1 MGHVDIAPAAAPTT
15 WWDQFLEDAGD
26 WALGKM
32 WIPRALL
39 LLILIYIEIIKFQ
52 DNTRWTIFYGITLGF
67 HEMGHL
73 LTAWMGQ
80 FLCALMGSVFQVAVP
95 IAVIVIFYRQPDY
108 FGMTVGGFWLSY
120 SLFELAAYIGDAR
133 AQDLPLVGFASQEDL
148 QHDWHYILGQLHML
162 SLDTAFAFFTRVAAV
177 AAGAASLTFA
187 VWLLLR
193 MRSSSR

>member
-1 MGHVDIAPAAAPTT
+1 MGHIETASTPAPIT
-15 WWDQFLEDAGD
+15 WWDQFLDDASD
-26 WALGKM
+26 WAEGKM

-39 LLILIYIEIIKFQ
+39 LLILVYLEIIKFH

-73 LTAWMGQ
+73 VSGWMGQ

-95 IAVIVIFYRQPDY
+95 IIVIVIFYRQPDY

-162 SLDTAFAFFTRVAAV
+162 PLDTTFAFFTRVAAV

-193 MRSSSR
+193 MSRSGR

>member
-1 MGHVDIAPAAAPTT
+1 MGHIETASTPAPGT
-15 WWDQFLEDAGD
+15 WWDEFLEDAGD
-26 WALGKM
+26 WAEGKM

-39 LLILIYIEIIKFQ
+39 LLVLVYIEIIKFH

-73 LTAWMGQ
+73 VSAWMGQ

-95 IAVIVIFYRQPDY
+95 IVVIVIFYRQPDY

-120 SLFELAAYIGDAR
+120 SLFELAAYVGDAR
-133 AQDLPLVGFASQEDL
+133 SQDLPLVGFASQEDL

-162 SLDTAFAFFTRVAAV
+162 SLDTTLAFFIRVAAV

-193 MRSSSR
+193 MRRSSR

>member
-1 MGHVDIAPAAAPTT
+1 MGHIETVSTPAPVT
-15 WWDQFLEDAGD
+15 WWDEFLQDAGE
-26 WALGKM
+26 WAEGKM

-39 LLILIYIEIIKFQ
+39 LLILVYLEIIKFH

-73 LTAWMGQ
+73 VSGWMGQ

-95 IAVIVIFYRQPDY
+95 IIVIVIFYRQPDY

-162 SLDTAFAFFTRVAAV
+162 PLDTTFAFFTRVAAV

-193 MRSSSR
+193 MSRSGR

>member
-1 MGHVDIAPAAAPTT
+1 MGHIETVSTPAPVT
-15 WWDQFLEDAGD
+15 WWDEFLQDAGE
-26 WALGKM
+26 WAEGKM

-39 LLILIYIEIIKFQ
+39 LLILVYLEIIKFH

-73 LTAWMGQ
+73 VSGWMGQ

-95 IAVIVIFYRQPDY
+95 IIVIVVFYRQPDY

-162 SLDTAFAFFTRVAAV
+162 PLDTTFAFFTRVAAV

-193 MRSSSR
+193 MSRSGR

>member
-1 MGHVDIAPAAAPTT
+1 
-15 WWDQFLEDAGD
+15 
-26 WALGKM
+26 
-32 WIPRALL
+32 
-39 LLILIYIEIIKFQ
+39 
-52 DNTRWTIFYGITLGF
+52 
-67 HEMGHL
+67 MGHL
-73 LTAWMGQ
+73 LSGWMGQ

-95 IAVIVIFYRQPDY
+95 VAVMVVFYRQPDF

-162 SLDTAFAFFTRVAAV
+162 SLDTTFAFFTRVAGV
-177 AAGAASLTFA
+177 AAGGASLTFA

-193 MRSSSR
+193 MRNSSR

>member
-1 MGHVDIAPAAAPTT
+1 MGHIETASTPALTT
-15 WWDQFLEDAGD
+15 WWDQFLEDAGE
-26 WALGKM
+26 WAEGKM

-39 LLILIYIEIIKFQ
+39 LLILVYIEIIKFH

-73 LTAWMGQ
+73 VSGWMGQ

-95 IAVIVIFYRQPDY
+95 IVVIVVFYRQPDY

-148 QHDWHYILGQLHML
+148 THDWHYILGQLHML
-162 SLDTAFAFFTRVAAV
+162 SLDTTFAFFTRVAAV
-177 AAGAASLTFA
+177 AAGAASVTFA

-193 MRSSSR
+193 MSRSSR